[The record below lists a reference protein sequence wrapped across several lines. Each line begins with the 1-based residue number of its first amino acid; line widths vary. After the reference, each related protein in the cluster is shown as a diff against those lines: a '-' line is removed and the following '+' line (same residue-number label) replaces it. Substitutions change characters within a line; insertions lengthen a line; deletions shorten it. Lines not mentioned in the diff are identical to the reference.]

1 MRVQAPML
9 SLTAQGGFGIYFPW
23 KKGPIYHYPIALA
36 PKFPYHY
43 CFSPYGYYYQRR
55 RTWHGIIWA
64 AHKYTP
70 PIDPK
75 NPAQL
80 TRRQIFADAVLAWQN
95 LTASEK
101 AVYNKLKYP
110 PYMSGYNKFLRK
122 YLREH

>member
-9 SLTAQGGFGIYFPW
+9 SLTAQGGFGIYFPG
-23 KKGPIYHYPIALA
+23 KKCPVYHYPIGLA

-64 AHKYTP
+64 AHK
-70 PIDPK
+70 
-75 NPAQL
+75 NPLIPNPQTAIQQANRQL
-80 TRRQIFADAVLAWQN
+80 FADAVLVWQN

-110 PYMSGYNKFLRK
+110 PIMSGYNKFLRK
-122 YLREH
+122 YLRKH